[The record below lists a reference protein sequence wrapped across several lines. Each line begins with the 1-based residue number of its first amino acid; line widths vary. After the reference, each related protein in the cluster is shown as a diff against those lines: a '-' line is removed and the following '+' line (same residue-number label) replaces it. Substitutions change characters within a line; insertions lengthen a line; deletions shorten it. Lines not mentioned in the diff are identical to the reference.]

1 MADAEGSELWSLYV
15 EGDCSQAQKEALD
28 AIIMKMDKLRGT
40 MATGGTRGIVTKL
53 DIKAA
58 LAALNE

>member
-1 MADAEGSELWSLYV
+1 MADAESSELWSLYV

-40 MATGGTRGIVTKL
+40 QGIASKT
-53 DIKAA
+53 DIRAA
-58 LAALNE
+58 LRAVNE